1 MLKFV
6 AKGDFKNTERFLGR
20 MMNRVYLKKLEY
32 YGQKGVEALASAT
45 PRDTGTTAASW
56 AYKIE
61 DDGKS
66 VRLVWT
72 NSNRSNG
79 VPIAI
84 LIQYG
89 HATRNGGFVQG
100 RDYINPALRP
110 IFDDMAQS
118 AWREVTNS

>member
-118 AWREVTNS
+118 AWKEVTNS